1 MKIAVLHR
9 YPPKQVTGTNAS
21 FIQLL
26 KQLAKGKNKVFYIT
40 FKEKQAGKKLSG
52 IKYIELPF
60 YFNRGSNVDKIAKT
74 FLWILLS
81 PFYVAYLKHKYKV
94 STFYCDDSVPLYGF
108 LAKVLSPSSKVI
120 LRLGDLQT
128 GYLLADKYP
137 FIFQLVSKVEAYMW
151 IKMDK
156 LIAISDAFKHYIE
169 SKGVDSKKIFV
180 VEESIN
186 ITKTPKT
193 KKFSGKNITFMFHGS
208 MATCKGLDTLL
219 DAFKIVRSK
228 SSKYKLIIAG
238 AGEESKRI
246 AKRVTSEQIK
256 GVIFTGWYD
265 HQKLEEIMKKT
276 DISIV
281 MRSGNFANNFIV
293 TTCLLENWCY
303 MKPVLVPNLASFK
316 QNVKKSVSGIFFE
329 PDNPSSLAKKMFY
342 LADNPNIW
350 STLGKNGQKK
360 ANQKFN
366 HKKIAIKLSKII
378 SNGK

>member
-1 MKIAVLHR
+1 
-9 YPPKQVTGTNAS
+9 
-21 FIQLL
+21 
-26 KQLAKGKNKVFYIT
+26 
-40 FKEKQAGKKLSG
+40 
-52 IKYIELPF
+52 
-60 YFNRGSNVDKIAKT
+60 
-74 FLWILLS
+74 
-81 PFYVAYLKHKYKV
+81 
-94 STFYCDDSVPLYGF
+94 
-108 LAKVLSPSSKVI
+108 
-120 LRLGDLQT
+120 
-128 GYLLADKYP
+128 
-137 FIFQLVSKVEAYMW
+137 
-151 IKMDK
+151 
-156 LIAISDAFKHYIE
+156 
-169 SKGVDSKKIFV
+169 
-180 VEESIN
+180 
-186 ITKTPKT
+186 
-193 KKFSGKNITFMFHGS
+193 MFHGS

-329 PDNPSSLAKKMFY
+329 PDNPSSLDKKMFY